1 MRVVSSVSQ
10 PWAAGAGAQPSRGPA
25 ASKTAT
31 LLRVLTA
38 RPRLFAGWRPTF
50 AIPVSAPP
58 HPPATTRATVHP
70 PAASNPDHAPRSRC
84 GLSARLAPQGI
95 VEALLSWARRT
106 PRASFAP
113 RLRPTALLTP
123 LLLALLAAPALAQD
137 APPPAPGPAAALTPA
152 DPDPRLAEAAG
163 TGALAYVVTGDP
175 RVDAASEAGLNGLSQ
190 GLTERTTVEPG
201 PPVGVD
207 LDTDDLS
214 LLTFLYWPV
223 TEDQPL
229 PGPPAYAA
237 LNRFLRTGGMIVFD
251 TRDGDLAGT
260 GAPDA
265 SAALQRLAAPLD
277 IPPLA
282 PLPPDHVLTRAFY
295 LLDSFPGRW
304 TAAPLWV
311 EAPQSPEATDAG
323 FAPSNDGVSPV
334 IIGGNAYAEAWATTP
349 EGLPAYAIGAGYDG
363 ERQRELALRFGINL
377 VMYALSGNY
386 KSDQV
391 HVPELLERLGRE
403 APRTPG
409 LIGQGA
415 IR

>member
-1 MRVVSSVSQ
+1 MYAVLKALLLSVRRTPS
-10 PWAAGAGAQPSRGPA
+10 AASAPFRHPA
-25 ASKTAT
+25 A
-31 LLRVLTA
+31 
-38 RPRLFAGWRPTF
+38 
-50 AIPVSAPP
+50 
-58 HPPATTRATVHP
+58 H
-70 PAASNPDHAPRSRC
+70 
-84 GLSARLAPQGI
+84 
-95 VEALLSWARRT
+95 RT
-106 PRASFAP
+106 PRASDPP

-123 LLLALLAAPALAQD
+123 LLLALLTAPALAQD
-137 APPPAPGPAAALTPA
+137 APPPAPGPSAALTPA
-152 DPDPRLAEAAG
+152 APDPRLAEAAG

-175 RVDAASEAGLNGLSQ
+175 RVDAASEAGLTGLSQ

-265 SAALQRLAAPLD
+265 SVALQRLAAPLD

-311 EAPQSPEATDAG
+311 EAPQSPEATGAG

-403 APRTPG
+403 APRGPG
-409 LIGQGA
+409 VIGPGA

>member
-1 MRVVSSVSQ
+1 MSYAVLKALLLIHRTPS
-10 PWAAGAGAQPSRGPA
+10 AASAPFQHPA
-25 ASKTAT
+25 A
-31 LLRVLTA
+31 
-38 RPRLFAGWRPTF
+38 
-50 AIPVSAPP
+50 
-58 HPPATTRATVHP
+58 H
-70 PAASNPDHAPRSRC
+70 
-84 GLSARLAPQGI
+84 
-95 VEALLSWARRT
+95 RT
-106 PRASFAP
+106 PRASLTP
-113 RLRPTALLTP
+113 RLRPTALLLP
-123 LLLALLAAPALAQD
+123 LLALLAAPALAQD
-137 APPPAPGPAAALTPA
+137 APPPAPGPSAALTPA

-175 RVDAASEAGLNGLSQ
+175 RVDTASEAGLTGLSQ
-190 GLTERTTVEPG
+190 ALTERTTVEPG

-311 EAPQSPEATDAG
+311 EAPQSPEATGAG

-403 APRTPG
+403 APRG
-409 LIGQGA
+409 SGVIGPEA

>member
-1 MRVVSSVSQ
+1 MAATFRRVRSALPQRFSGCWQQSTVQ
-10 PWAAGAGAQPSRGPA
+10 EAASPLPPVTTQVTAHLPA
-25 ASKTAT
+25 ASK
-31 LLRVLTA
+31 
-38 RPRLFAGWRPTF
+38 
-50 AIPVSAPP
+50 P
-58 HPPATTRATVHP
+58 H
-70 PAASNPDHAPRSRC
+70 HAPRSGH
-84 GLSARLAPQGI
+84 GLATRLASHAILEAPLLSSARRIPHVSL
-95 VEALLSWARRT
+95 
-106 PRASFAP
+106 AP
-113 RLRPTALLTP
+113 RLRPTALLLP
-123 LLLALLAAPALAQD
+123 LLLALLTAPALAQD

-175 RVDAASEAGLNGLSQ
+175 RVDAASEAGLNSLSQ

-282 PLPPDHVLTRAFY
+282 PLSPDHVLTRAFY

-311 EAPQSPEATDAG
+311 EAPQSPEATGAG

-409 LIGQGA
+409 LIGPGA